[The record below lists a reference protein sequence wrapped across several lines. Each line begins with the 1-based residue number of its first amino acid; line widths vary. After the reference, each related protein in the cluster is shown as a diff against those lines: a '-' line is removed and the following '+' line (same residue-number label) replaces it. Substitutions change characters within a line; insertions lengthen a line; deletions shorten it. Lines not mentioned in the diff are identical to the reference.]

1 MQKKRL
7 IRGQQNFKGLIDRN
21 GYFVDKSL
29 LIQEVIDD
37 ANTVILLP
45 RPRRFGKSLNL
56 SMLSHFFNIQKPENK
71 ALFEPYKIWRTGA
84 YYTEQQGKYPII
96 HISLKEVESSTYK
109 GCMEDVQYMLSHL
122 FLQYNYLLESP
133 QLLPQEKKE
142 IEAIMNRT
150 APLIILQNGL
160 KNLSQCLYK
169 HYQQQVVVLI
179 DEYDA
184 PIHAGYKYGY
194 YDKIIEFMRSFL
206 GGALKGNEINENE
219 VIYKSVITGIL
230 RVSKESIFSGVN
242 NIVAYTLLDSDYA
255 DKFGFTEEE
264 TKQILA
270 HFQLSEHY
278 ENVKQWY
285 DGYHIGDLTDI
296 YNPWSITGFI
306 SKKEK
311 EFVSHWVNTSSDELI
326 KERVIEKEAETMR
339 KDIEIL
345 LMGKTISKTLESNM
359 VFRDFDTN
367 KELFWTLLT
376 FSGYLTPIKKIAR
389 KTYQLSIPNYEI
401 DTLFEDIIWYWL
413 QAKMNITYYRLLEMV
428 NALTSNRIQEF
439 EKRFKTVMGDTMSY
453 FDPAKNPEA
462 VWQAYILGLLA
473 VAKQDYIIR
482 SNRESGHGR
491 YDILM
496 LPREDKTKYGIVI
509 EIKAMAKGATQKE
522 IEDKL
527 EEALKQI
534 QKNEYYQELITHNI
548 PKRIEI
554 AVVFVGKKVF
564 LLPKN

>member
-56 SMLSHFFNIQKPENK
+56 SMLSHFFNIQKPENET
-71 ALFEPYKIWRTGA
+71 LFEPYKIWQTGA

-96 HISLKEVESSTYK
+96 HISLKGIEKSTYK
-109 GCMEDVQYMLSHL
+109 DCMEKIKIMLSGL
-122 FLQYNYLLESP
+122 FNEYYFLLGSNQLFP
-133 QLLPQEKKE
+133 QDKKD
-142 IEAIMNRT
+142 IQAIISRT
-150 APLIILQNGL
+150 ASSSILQEGL
-160 KNLSQCLYK
+160 RKLSQYLYK

-242 NIVAYTLLDSDYA
+242 NIEAYTLLDSDYA

-264 TKQILA
+264 TKKILT
-270 HFQLSEHY
+270 HFQLSKYY

-311 EFVSHWVNTSSDELI
+311 EFISHWVNTSSDELI
-326 KERVIEKEAETMR
+326 KERVVEKKAKTMR
-339 KDIEIL
+339 KDIETL
-345 LMGKTISKTLESNM
+345 LLGKTISKTLESNM

-376 FSGYLTPIKKIAR
+376 FSGYLTPVEKEDDELYSLK
-389 KTYQLSIPNYEI
+389 IPNYEI
-401 DTLFEDIIWYWL
+401 YTLFRKIILRWL
-413 QAKMNITYYRLLEMV
+413 QTGLNVTHSLLLKMFK
-428 NALTSNRIQEF
+428 ALTSNRIREF
-439 EKRFKTVMGDTMSY
+439 EKHFKAVMGDIMSY

-462 VWQAYILGLLA
+462 VWQAYVLGLLSI
-473 VAKQDYIIR
+473 AKDNYIIR

-496 LPREDKTKYGIVI
+496 LPKNKTKYGIVI
-509 EIKAMAKGATQKE
+509 EIKSMAKEATQKE

-527 EEALKQI
+527 EEALGQI
-534 QKNEYYQELITHNI
+534 QKNEYYQELIAHNI

-564 LLPKN
+564 LLPKNQ